1 MTSLPS
7 SRSDHQLL
15 TQMQAANDLVEG
27 LVTLSTQSTE
37 DPAFD
42 PLDRPQAIAQALVQ
56 GMVSRLGAASAQVWF
71 YDSSDQAFYSS
82 ALAGLVSPAQTQ
94 LHRLHAT
101 HDPLGPVVQRG
112 EPLLSNAP
120 ADEPWMLAPDWVRQ
134 QGLRSFS
141 AYPIT
146 LGRQPVGALAIFS
159 RHPLNSEFL
168 EVLKFICS
176 YAASAVVN
184 ARQTAQLQ
192 HQASRDGLIRQVS
205 QQLRRS
211 LDSTTM
217 GQTLVEQVGR
227 ALRVDRCDFL
237 HLPWPTFSDPD
248 QGMSA
253 PTQAP
258 EIVTSYVAAPAADG
272 GAHPTQVTSIYHLLL
287 SQADLLAQLQIHQC
301 LTVME
306 GHPLSPQ
313 LQAVG
318 FSRILIVPLLLQQHY
333 REEVLGFLSLVHH
346 RSHSIPEAEI
356 ELVQAIAT
364 QAALALDNAQLYE
377 RTRQQGEREA
387 LLNRIT
393 NTVHQ
398 SLNWDQIVSTAM
410 QAIQE
415 TLNLSRCCFF
425 AVIDH
430 GQAVLATHESC
441 LPDLELAAGPYVL
454 PDFGPFFEQIEGGE
468 IVQMSDLDLEGE
480 LPEAGRRILRHL
492 QIQAGVL
499 IPVQP
504 DRSQGVDEVGAI
516 RETEPGD
523 VLRQPDLAAAPEPQ
537 QKGLIGLVGAFKQTP
552 YGWKAEEV
560 ELLRSVASQLAI
572 ALTKA
577 QLFDHA
583 QQQTERLSLLHDMT
597 AVIRSSLEPTTLFQ
611 AITQQIGAA
620 FEVDV
625 CTLALWHPQDTF
637 LRPVGIY
644 APRLTPDQLEEM
656 LPGLR
661 VLADHPQGSLW
672 GEQVLIASQDLPR
685 STQARLRSGTQLLL
699 AARAPVILADL
710 DSPVAEMEQGVK
722 RLGHLEPSSVGVLL
736 VPLWQGEDLI
746 GCLCLKRLRQGQLWQ
761 EADLQLAE
769 AVAEQAAIAIAQA
782 RLLTQTQDQAEQ
794 ASLLNRMTDRIRY
807 SLNLDEILQAAVE
820 EVGRALEAGRAQ
832 FVFVTPQDRTVICRH
847 GYAQPGI
854 DCWMNRQLPMQ
865 QSLLRE
871 AQSEPILVRGWSDL
885 ESFDPSVRQELRRAQ
900 VRSILLACLN
910 LGGDQY
916 GILSVHDCG
925 VELDDLEE
933 RTSPSPER
941 QHRSWSNADHHLLQ
955 RVAEQLVIA
964 INQSRLY
971 EKTQQ
976 QARREILLNEITNQ
990 IRTSL
995 DPKQVLQSIIQ
1006 ALASTLELKRCEISL
1021 YRRESNTN
1029 PPSPGSSTDST
1040 LVWSNG
1046 TFSRRAGSSE
1056 RETLLNRHRR
1066 LGEGI
1071 PAWTPATDPAPSQDF
1086 LAQVKQMLAFHHA
1099 FQREQTESPPQPEAT
1114 WMRPELI
1121 DVLRQGEPL
1130 VINQGQPPHDMAL
1143 PAGAW
1148 TTLQTF
1154 FQVNAVRSLA
1164 LIPIL
1169 QSGELLGTIA
1179 MLLLHTDGPRQ
1190 FQPDEISLAMAVAEQ
1205 AGIALQQAQLYEQTR
1220 ISALRESL
1228 LRQLAQQL
1236 TSTYDPRQVIQTAL
1250 EGMAN
1255 ALQVD
1260 RCDFVALSKPY
1271 KTTSSLPVA
1280 VPFAPPPTEAD
1291 PEAADPTDTDPSAM
1305 GLRIFQEF
1313 RRLETSQSRRGQT
1326 LPADLSWLILL
1337 DCYGRHDSLLI
1348 EDVISFPLPPQTRKN
1363 LLAHQIRGV
1372 LCVPVMTDNTTVAG
1386 VLCAFVPPDDDEED
1400 LTDRLSRQTQE
1411 ANPPYEQRPF
1421 CNADSELVQALA
1433 DITAVALQRAQ
1444 FYEQTKDQ
1452 EATAAAIRG
1461 LTEGREAESRRL
1473 AADLHDQTLADL
1485 GALSRQLQHLATE
1498 GSLPT
1503 ADRREVEQMN
1513 TQLGETIMDLRGI
1526 VEDLQPTAMRAFTFG
1541 SALRSLLERAA
1552 QRSSVPLVT
1561 RFDDRSASLVDRLDS
1576 VTQSTLFRIVQEA
1589 LNNVVKH
1596 AQARRIDI
1604 ILAPV
1609 IVDEAGEVQ
1618 RLNSAETLPDPYALH
1633 LPEEPTYTHLEIKII
1648 DDGVGM
1654 PQDPQQVG
1662 RHGLLNMRYRAE
1674 MIRAQVAW
1682 RGRRSGSG
1690 TVVQILIPIP

>member
-1 MTSLPS
+1 MTSSLPS
-7 SRSDHQLL
+7 SSRSNDPLL
-15 TQMQAANDLVEG
+15 AQMQAANDIVQG
-27 LVTLSTQSTE
+27 LVTLTTHPAE
-37 DPAFD
+37 DPAFE
-42 PLDRPQAIAQALVQ
+42 PIDRPQAIAQALVK
-56 GMVSRLGAASAQVWF
+56 GMVSRLGAASAQVWY
-71 YDSSDQAFYSS
+71 YDSTDQAFHAS
-82 ALAGLVSPAQTQ
+82 ALAGLVSPAQAQ
-94 LHRLHAT
+94 LQRLHGD
-101 HDPLGPVVQRG
+101 HEPLGQVVRRG

-120 ADEPWMLAPDWVRQ
+120 AEEPWMLAPDWVVQ

-141 AYPIT
+141 AYPIN
-146 LGRQPVGALAIFS
+146 LGQQAVGALAIFS
-159 RHPLNSEFL
+159 RYPLNSEFL

-176 YAASAVVN
+176 YTASAVVN

-192 HQASRDGLIRQVS
+192 HQAGRDGLIRQVS

-217 GQTLVEQVGR
+217 RQTLVEQVGR
-227 ALRVDRCDFL
+227 ALKADRCDFL
-237 HLPWPTFSDPD
+237 HLPWPTFSDP
-248 QGMSA
+248 QGMLA
-253 PTQAP
+253 PPVQTP
-258 EIVTSYVAAPAADG
+258 EILTSYLAVPGRFPADV
-272 GAHPTQVTSIYHLLL
+272 TQIYRSIL
-287 SQADLLAQLQIHQC
+287 SQPDLQAQLRAHQC
-301 LTVME
+301 LTLTE
-306 GHPLSPQ
+306 GHQ
-313 LQAVG
+313 LASQLGSTG
-318 FSRILIVPLLLQQHY
+318 FNRVLIVPLLLQQHY
-333 REEVLGFLSLVHH
+333 REEVLGFLSLAH
-346 RSHSIPEAEI
+346 RHSHPFHEAEI

-425 AVIDH
+425 AVVDQ
-430 GQAVLATHESC
+430 GQAVIATHEAC

-454 PDFGPFFEQIEGGE
+454 PDFGPFFEQIAEGE
-468 IVQMSDLDLEGE
+468 IVQMADRDQEPDL
-480 LPEAGRRILRHL
+480 PQAGRQILRHL

-504 DRSQGVDEVGAI
+504 DRAQGVDEVGAA
-516 RETEPGD
+516 RETEPGEI
-523 VLRQPDLAAAPEPQ
+523 LRQTDLASPPEPQ
-537 QKGLIGLVGAFKQTP
+537 QKGMIGLVGAFKRTP
-552 YGWKAEEV
+552 YAWKSEEV

-583 QQQTERLSLLHDMT
+583 QQQTERLALLHSMT
-597 AVIRSSLEPTTLFQ
+597 AVIRSSLEPNTLFH
-611 AITQQIGAA
+611 AITQQIGEA
-620 FEVDV
+620 FEVDA
-625 CTLALWHPQDTF
+625 CTLALWHPQEPF
-637 LRPVGIY
+637 MRPVGIY
-644 APRLTPDQLEEM
+644 APHLTASQLEEM
-656 LPGLR
+656 LPGLT
-661 VLADHPQGSLW
+661 VLADHSEGGVW
-672 GEQVLIASQDLPR
+672 GEQVLVSNPDIPR

-699 AARAPVILADL
+699 AARAPVILADPESAVAQR
-710 DSPVAEMEQGVK
+710 DSGVK
-722 RLGHLEPSSVGVLL
+722 RLALLDQAAVGVLL

-746 GCLCLKRLRQGQLWQ
+746 GCLCLKRLQQGRLWQ

-769 AVAEQAAIAIAQA
+769 AVAEQAAIAISQA
-782 RLLTQTQDQAEQ
+782 RLLTQTQEQAEQ

-820 EVGRALEAGRAQ
+820 EVGRVLQAGRAQ

-854 DCWMNRQLPMQ
+854 DCWMNRQIPMQ
-865 QSLLRE
+865 QSLLQE
-871 AQSEPILVRGWSDL
+871 ARTEPILVRSWSDL
-885 ESFDPSVRQELRRAQ
+885 ESFDPLVREELQRAQ

-916 GILSVHDCG
+916 GILSVHHCQPD
-925 VELDDLEE
+925 
-933 RTSPSPER
+933 PEPTAAEQR
-941 QHRSWSNADHHLLQ
+941 QQQWSDADQHLLQ
-955 RVAEQLVIA
+955 LVAEQLVIA

-1006 ALASTLELKRCEISL
+1006 ALASTLELERCEISL
-1021 YRRESNTN
+1021 YRRDSNNT
-1029 PPSPGSSTDST
+1029 PTPGSSPDST

-1046 TFSRRAGSSE
+1046 TFTRRAGTSE
-1056 RETLLNRHRR
+1056 RESLLNRHRR

-1071 PAWTPATDPAPSQDF
+1071 PAWTPTTTDPAPTEDF
-1086 LAQVKQMLAFHHA
+1086 LAQVRSMLAFHHA
-1099 FQREQTESPPQPEAT
+1099 FQREQTETTAQPEAT

-1154 FQVNAVRSLA
+1154 FQANNVRSLA

-1169 QSGELLGTIA
+1169 QSGQLLGTIA
-1179 MLLLHTDGPRQ
+1179 MLLQYTDGSRQ

-1228 LRQLAQQL
+1228 LRHLAQQL

-1271 KTTSSLPVA
+1271 KTTSSAPVS
-1280 VPFAPPPTEAD
+1280 VPFSSAIEPETESPDPTE
-1291 PEAADPTDTDPSAM
+1291 TDPSVT

-1313 RRLETSQSRRGQT
+1313 CRSQDSLSRRGQT
-1326 LPADLSWLILL
+1326 LPGDLSWLILL

-1348 EDVISFPLPPQTRKN
+1348 EDVVTFPLPPQTRKN
-1363 LLAHQIRGV
+1363 LLTHQIRGV

-1386 VLCAFVPPDDDEED
+1386 VLCAFVPPEEGEED
-1400 LTDRLSRQTQE
+1400 PQE
-1411 ANPPYEQRPF
+1411 QHPRPTSETNPPYEQRPF
-1421 CNADSELVQALA
+1421 SNADSELVQALA

-1498 GSLPT
+1498 GALQAT
-1503 ADRREVEQMN
+1503 DRQELEQMN
-1513 TQLGETIMDLRGI
+1513 DQLAETIMELRGI
-1526 VEDLQPTAMRAFTFG
+1526 VEDLQPTAMRAFNFG

-1552 QRSSVPLVT
+1552 QRSSAPLVT
-1561 RFDDRSASLVDRLDS
+1561 RFEDRSASLLDRLDS
-1576 VTQSTLFRIVQEA
+1576 VAQSTLFRIVQEA

-1604 ILAPV
+1604 TLTPV
-1609 IVDEAGEVQ
+1609 IVDEAGTVQ
-1618 RLNSAETLPDPYALH
+1618 RLNPAETLPDPYATQ
-1633 LPEEPTYTHLEIKII
+1633 LPEDPTYTHLEVKII

-1654 PQDPQQVG
+1654 PDDPQQVG

-1674 MIRAQVAW
+1674 MIRAQVSW

-1690 TVVQILIPIP
+1690 TVVQILIPLSSPI